1 MSTTTT
7 STHRYS
13 RKDERKDRR
22 ADARL
27 YVLAG
32 ARIDSQQDRQQ
43 ALPAYARQD
52 VPTASP
58 TYGDQD
64 ARTDGRQDGQTAGR
78 QDRQTDGRGAVRK
91 GVDGDGYAGAFVI
104 VLANHKGGVTKTTS
118 TANLGALFA
127 EVGLR
132 VLLVDC
138 DPQANLSETFG
149 WTEDRPGERLED
161 LLENPEASHRF
172 APPAALRE
180 EVAPSLEWRERLR
193 IIPTTDALADVA
205 ADLPGA
211 VGPGYESRLREVLEP
226 LRGSFDVIL
235 LDTPPGLGTLPGL
248 ALLAADGL
256 LIPALAA
263 DLDVRG
269 AGKVYDLVETQLP
282 DLRILGVLVAASE
295 SRWRITREAVER
307 MASDSM
313 RVLPVWVPR
322 SVRVA
327 SAPRHQAPTAVLEPD
342 SMVTHAYRKIV
353 EQLVEELGL

>member
-1 MSTTTT
+1 VSSTT
-7 STHRYS
+7 SSYRYS
-13 RKDERKDRR
+13 CKDERKDGHVDGRVVVFTGRR
-22 ADARL
+22 EARHQDAS
-27 YVLAG
+27 LAL
-32 ARIDSQQDRQQ
+32 S
-43 ALPAYARQD
+43 AYADQESQIPLRTDAETDGGKDGCKDVGTYSRKDDRQD
-52 VPTASP
+52 VSK
-58 TYGDQD
+58 DR
-64 ARTDGRQDGQTAGR
+64 RT
-78 QDRQTDGRGAVRK
+78 
-91 GVDGDGYAGAFVI
+91 AFVI

-127 EVGLR
+127 EAGLR

-149 WTEDRPGERLED
+149 WTDDRPGERLED
-161 LLENPEASHRF
+161 LLESPEAAYRF
-172 APPAALRE
+172 APPAALRDDL
-180 EVAPSLEWRERLR
+180 ASGLEWRERLR

-205 ADLPGA
+205 AHLPQA
-211 VGPGYESRLREVLEP
+211 IGPGYESRLREVLAP
-226 LRGSFDVIL
+226 LRERFDVIL

-295 SRWRITREAVER
+295 SRWRITREAVDR
-307 MASDSM
+307 MTTDSM

-353 EQLVEELGL
+353 GQLVEELGL